1 MKNKKAIGLGVKVA
15 VNVLL
20 MMAVGVFLIWV
31 GTFWLDSWTGHGKYL
46 EVPNVKGLQYEKA
59 CELLE
64 ASDFEVVLS
73 DSLYDNKTKPGC
85 VIEQNP
91 KVGSKV
97 KDGRTIYLT
106 VNAFSPRT
114 VTIPTLTDI
123 SLRQAQSILEGLGIK
138 KIEIKKVPSDYKDL
152 VLGAYRDGR
161 RIMAGARVPVTSCV
175 TLEVGEGAVEQVDSD
190 GVDTTYT
197 PPAVA
202 VETLD
207 IM

>member
-106 VNAFSPRT
+106 VNA
-114 VTIPTLTDI
+114 L
-123 SLRQAQSILEGLGIK
+123 SLIHI
-138 KIEIKKVPSDYKDL
+138 
-152 VLGAYRDGR
+152 
-161 RIMAGARVPVTSCV
+161 
-175 TLEVGEGAVEQVDSD
+175 
-190 GVDTTYT
+190 
-197 PPAVA
+197 
-202 VETLD
+202 
-207 IM
+207 